1 MNFRS
6 LLHCTVAA
14 CLGLTP
20 AAISQNESPVQD
32 PVATALETWQQDNGS
47 AWRLTRHADLATGR
61 HLWGFHTEAPFTPS
75 LDEDYYELAR
85 MAFDEAH
92 GIFAIADGTL
102 VPEQVKYLSLEQIGS
117 TDKVAVEMRQLVK
130 GVEVLDASVHA
141 LFTPYGSLLSLDSRA
156 VPGVENLSVI
166 PVADGYAAVSA
177 AMEHYS
183 VIEGGRQA
191 SEVSQ
196 PTLVILK
203 HKPGKFM
210 QPRLAWSI
218 ELRNRENPLNPAGRT
233 IFIAADNGSMEMLEE
248 RNLIHHQQATGTI
261 NAYATPG
268 TEAHSG
274 SNPPTL
280 HTMPHMNL
288 TSPVGNTTTDAN
300 GDFVLNT
307 PNTNPVNITATFQG
321 PYCRVYNQAGADHS
335 TTTSFTPGTPGT
347 LTMNT
352 GQTEFV
358 TAEASCY
365 DSVLDMRS
373 WTQTI
378 DPTDLSQ
385 NFQVRTNANLNS
397 NCNAYFDGVSINMYT
412 SGGGCNN
419 TGFST
424 VVAHEEGHWMNVLY
438 GSGNGSDGFGEGNAD
453 VWSMYIYDTPVV
465 GEGFFTGGGFI
476 RTGNN
481 IRQFCGDSNPGCFG
495 QVHADGEVLMGALWK
510 VRRNL
515 NTTLG
520 NISGD
525 LTANT
530 LFLAWMNG
538 YNDGQIRTIIEEHWL
553 TLDDNDG
560 NILNGTPNYADIDNG
575 FREQG
580 FPGIDL
586 QLIQILHTPLGNSL
600 SEAGP
605 YVVDADVTSL
615 IGSTIT
621 GANVVYSVDGGP
633 DVTLPMSNSGS
644 SYTAGI
650 PGQVS
655 PARVAYHI
663 EAFDSSLNS
672 EDLPREG
679 DYQFVVG
686 VENQIYF
693 NDFEGATDE
702 GWVHVQLATQDDWQ
716 RNVPNGLASDPG
728 SAYSGTKCWGNDLGP
743 SGFNGFYQPNVNN
756 YLESPVI
763 DCTGQTG
770 VTLRFARQLN
780 VEESIYDRAEIF
792 VNGVEVWQ
800 NPLNGN
806 LLESSWGIQ
815 EVDISAIAD
824 NNPSVQV
831 KFSLITDGGLEF
843 GGWNIDDFE
852 LGTLEPVPGGSDT
865 IILAGDTSGSAGG
878 TVNYTMSGMP
888 AGDNWGLLV
897 SPSNA
902 GSILIGHAFDIGSPV
917 VVVDN
922 GTADGLGN
930 GSASFMIPPTV
941 ASGTTIYVEAGSNG
955 GTGVNDSNLLT
966 LTVL

>member
-1 MNFRS
+1 M
-6 LLHCTVAA
+6 
-14 CLGLTP
+14 
-20 AAISQNESPVQD
+20 ES
-32 PVATALETWQQDNGS
+32 WQQDHGS
-47 AWRLTRHADLATGR
+47 GWRLTRHADLASGR
-61 HLWGFHTEAPFTPS
+61 HLWGYHTVAPFTPS
-75 LDEDYYELAR
+75 LDEDYFELAR

-102 VPEQVKYLSLEQIGS
+102 VEEQVKYLDLEQIGS

-141 LFTPYGSLLSLDSRA
+141 LFTPMGSLLSLDSSA
-156 VPGVENLSVI
+156 VPGVESLSVI
-166 PVADGYAAVSA
+166 PVADGYVAVNA
-177 AMEHYS
+177 AMEYYS
-183 VIEGGRQA
+183 EIENGRQA
-191 SEVSQ
+191 SFVGQ
-196 PTLVILK
+196 PNLIILK

-210 QPRLAWSI
+210 EPRLAWSI
-218 ELRNRENPLNPAGRT
+218 DLRNQENPNNPAGRT
-233 IFIAADNGSMEMLEE
+233 IFIAADDNSMEMLEE
-248 RNLIHHQQATGTI
+248 RNLIHHQQATGTVSS
-261 NAYATPG
+261 YATPG
-268 TEAHSG
+268 TRAHSG

-280 HTMPHMNL
+280 QTMPFMNL
-288 TSPVGNTTTDAN
+288 TSSAGNTTTDIN

-307 PNTNPVNITATFQG
+307 PNFNPLNITASFNG
-321 PYCRVYNQAGADHS
+321 PFCRVYNQAGADYS
-335 TTTSFTPGTPGT
+335 LTTSFTPGVPGSMS
-347 LTMNT
+347 MNP
-352 GQTEFV
+352 GQTELI
-358 TAEASCY
+358 TSEASCY
-365 DSVLDMRS
+365 DSVIDVHNWS
-373 WTQTI
+373 KDI
-378 DPTDLSQ
+378 DPSDNTTD
-385 NFQVRTNANLNS
+385 FQVRTNANLNS
-397 NCNAYFDGVSINMYT
+397 NCNAYFDGISINMFT

-424 VVAHEEGHWMNVLY
+424 VVAHEEGHWLNVLY

-453 VWSMYIYDTPVV
+453 VFAMYIYDTPIV
-465 GEGFFTGGGFI
+465 GEDFFSGGGFI

-481 IRQFCGDSNPGCFG
+481 TRQFCGDNNGGCYG

-520 NISGD
+520 NAAGD

-530 LFLAWMNG
+530 LLLAWMNA
-538 YNDGQIRTIIEEHWL
+538 YNDGQIKTLIEEHWL

-560 NILNGTPNYADIDNG
+560 NILNGTPNFTDIDDG

-580 FPGIDL
+580 FDGVDL
-586 QLIQILHTPLGNSL
+586 QLIQIVHTALGNSL

-621 GANVVYSVDGGP
+621 GANVIYSVDGGP
-633 DVTLPMSNSGS
+633 EVTLPMANSGS

-672 EDLPREG
+672 EDLPRNGEF
-679 DYQFVVG
+679 QFVVG

-702 GWVHVQLATQDDWQ
+702 GWIHVQLAQQDDWQ
-716 RNVPNGLASDPG
+716 RNVPNGLASDPS

-756 YLESPVI
+756 YLESPAI

-824 NNPSVQV
+824 NNPSVKV

-865 IILAGDTSGSAGG
+865 IVLAGDTVGVPGG
-878 TVNYTMSGMP
+878 AVNYTMSAMP
-888 AGDNWGLLV
+888 GGDNWGLLV
-897 SPSNA
+897 SASNT
-902 GSILIGHAFDIGSPV
+902 GSVLIGHTFDIGSPFV
-917 VVVDN
+917 VADN

-930 GSASFMIPPTV
+930 GAASFTIPPGLST
-941 ASGTTIYVEAGSNG
+941 GTTIYVEAGSNG
-955 GTGVNDSNLLT
+955 GGGVNDSNLLT